1 MLALGS
7 RACYCAAQHKRDFAM
22 SDQNL
27 PKDSEPLSP
36 IGYWQESIHAWA
48 DFSRRASQIMISQ
61 AGGAKAK
68 RGKELTPED
77 ETLASEI
84 LRTFSDMNLRHW
96 QNTARF
102 LEGLPAWMQVPHNM
116 TGSALVDWFDKYQRN
131 LPTSEATRVEEVVE
145 PGLVPP
151 ITLASPKGKADDLTR
166 IKGIGPKL
174 RARLNELGIFH
185 FKQIADW
192 SDTEA
197 LWVDEFLAFK
207 GRVAR
212 ENWITQ
218 ARVLSANGS
227 ATVH

>member
-1 MLALGS
+1 
-7 RACYCAAQHKRDFAM
+7 M

-36 IGYWQESIHAWA
+36 IGYWQESIHAWT

-61 AGGAKAK
+61 AGGVKAK
-68 RGKELTPED
+68 RGKELKPD
-77 ETLASEI
+77 DDTLASEI

-102 LEGLPAWMQVPHNM
+102 LEGLPAWMQGPNIM
-116 TGSALVDWFDKYQRN
+116 TGSALVDWFDNYQRKQQSAGVA
-131 LPTSEATRVEEVVE
+131 PVEDRVE
-145 PGLVPP
+145 PGIVPP
-151 ITLASPKGKADDLTR
+151 ETLSSPKGKADDLTR

-185 FKQIADW
+185 FKQIAAW

-197 LWVDEFLAFK
+197 LWVDEFLSFK

-212 ENWITQ
+212 ENWIPQ